1 MATFV
6 ANCCHMAKFK
16 CDLALSGVMSGNVF
30 FVTTYN
36 PNLDIKIRQK
46 TLIFYVSGAK
56 VGNFRQT
63 KKPTI

>member
-1 MATFV
+1 
-6 ANCCHMAKFK
+6 MAKFK

-46 TLIFYVSGAK
+46 ILIFYVSGVK
-56 VGNFRQT
+56 VGNF
-63 KKPTI
+63 